1 MTGFSFW
8 SDENVLKV
16 IMVMVMQF
24 CECTK
29 ISQTLQLTW
38 MNSMVCELHLYAAVD
53 KDIEKIRTTI

>member
-29 ISQTLQLTW
+29 ISQTLELTW
-38 MNSMVCELHLYAAVD
+38 VNSMVCELHLYTAVD